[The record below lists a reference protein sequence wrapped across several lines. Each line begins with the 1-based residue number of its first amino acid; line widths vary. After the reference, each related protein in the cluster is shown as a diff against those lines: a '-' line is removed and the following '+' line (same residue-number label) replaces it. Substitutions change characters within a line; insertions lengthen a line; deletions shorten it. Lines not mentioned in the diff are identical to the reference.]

1 MVINIEDRV
10 FLYKA
15 IMRRKYMFC
24 KKCGMENSETAMF
37 CVGCGAPLK
46 EEAAAEEVS
55 TAEDTAP
62 ATSDTEE
69 EFDEEESTAVL
80 TSDMAPK
87 KDDGVDTP
95 TEVMAAEPEKAE
107 TDNPTETMT
116 DEGMQKTEEVTA
128 EAEQPSDKKAGKEKK
143 EKKKKEKT
151 EKKQGMST
159 GNKVYLAVSI
169 VVMVALAGFGTYFYI
184 DKEKKIEDLNSQIE
198 LINKEKD
205 QQKIDLEGKLAGKDE
220 EIKNLTNDVDN
231 KNDQI
236 ALYEE
241 DIKNYEASTEE
252 YSQFDALIKFA
263 KKATGQAYSGFFCSD
278 TVIHLKERTAVKVY
292 FAHAA
297 GDEESSVNYETEN
310 KNIAACEWGEGWE
323 NNDVATLYITPG
335 SQKGNTTITLSNSS
349 SDDKIKI
356 YVYVD

>member
-1 MVINIEDRV
+1 
-10 FLYKA
+10 
-15 IMRRKYMFC
+15 MFC
-24 KKCGMENSETAMF
+24 KKCGTENSETAMF
-37 CVGCGAPLK
+37 CVECGAPLK
-46 EEAAAEEVS
+46 EEAATEEVS
-55 TAEDTAP
+55 KAEDTAP
-62 ATSDTEE
+62 AASAPEE

-95 TEVMAAEPEKAE
+95 TEVMAAESEKPE
-107 TDNPTETMT
+107 TDGNPTETMT
-116 DEGMQKTEEVTA
+116 DAGIQKAEEVTA
-128 EAEQPSDKKAGKEKK
+128 EEEQPADKKAGREKK
-143 EKKKKEKT
+143 EKKKKEKAEKS

-198 LINKEKD
+198 QINKEKD
-205 QQKIDLEGKLAGKDE
+205 QQRIDYEGQLAAKEDE
-220 EIKNLTNDVDN
+220 LKQLTNDVDN

-241 DIKNYEASTEE
+241 DIKNYEASTEA

-292 FAHAA
+292 FAHAS
-297 GDEESSVNYETEN
+297 GDEDSSVNYETEN